1 MLQSPAIFLQH
12 AISDGVI
19 CVFGR
24 QASAG
29 VASQR
34 ASKLK
39 TMMERQRAMA
49 RCYIQSAHGV
59 KGSPACHNA
68 LSMASMLQIPTQD
81 ITRRI
86 QRIQAI
92 TIVWM
97 SVEASVALS
106 TAWIARSPVLLA
118 FGGDSAI
125 ELLSA
130 VVVLWRFRS
139 HAVSEYAERRA
150 SRIAGALLFVLAA
163 YVVTVSALTLLRYS
177 EPRPTYLGIAI
188 LIAAAAIMPWLAKEK
203 RRLSSA
209 TGSAALRADS
219 AQSALCAYLSLIALV
234 GLGVNAIWRVAWA
247 DPVAALVVTPLIVWE
262 GREAMRGKSCGCC

>member
-1 MLQSPAIFLQH
+1 
-12 AISDGVI
+12 
-19 CVFGR
+19 
-24 QASAG
+24 
-29 VASQR
+29 
-34 ASKLK
+34 
-39 TMMERQRAMA
+39 
-49 RCYIQSAHGV
+49 
-59 KGSPACHNA
+59 
-68 LSMASMLQIPTQD
+68 MASILQIPTQD

-139 HAVSEYAERRA
+139 HAVPEHAERRA
-150 SRIAGALLFVLAA
+150 ARVAGALLFLLAA
-163 YVVTVSALTLLRYS
+163 YIVVASTLTLLEYR

-188 LIAAAAIMPWLAKEK
+188 LIAAAPIMPWL
-203 RRLSSA
+203 S
-209 TGSAALRADS
+209 
-219 AQSALCAYLSLIALV
+219 
-234 GLGVNAIWRVAWA
+234 
-247 DPVAALVVTPLIVWE
+247 
-262 GREAMRGKSCGCC
+262 